1 MGAKRAGCRPRSVIA
16 ALALT
21 AIITG
26 CGTGQAAPPVPGA
39 DAPAGPQSAP
49 AVSGGQGGPAGRGT
63 GGELKTIRIALPSV
77 SMNFLHPEVANEAGL
92 AAAEGLTFEV
102 THAQQGTN
110 TAVASLIAGQIDY
123 IYAFEST
130 VGAALRGADL
140 RAFMIVQQATPF
152 VLVATPDIRS
162 IQDLRGQAVGHA
174 GLVSSAAFVL
184 RQMLDKSGLPPSS
197 YTMLTAG
204 SEPERILAMQTGNIK
219 ATLMSPPFHRT
230 ALQAGMH
237 TVANAVDFDLLSP
250 NGLGTTTARLRDQ
263 PDEVRAVIR
272 TFFRTTDWMKAHPEQ
287 LIDSFQQRYAID
299 ESTAR
304 ESYDLLMQSLS
315 ATGVL
320 SPGQVESIA
329 SRWREMSELPPDTD
343 VSQAIDFSLVEAI
356 VREPR

>member
-1 MGAKRAGCRPRSVIA
+1 MGARRMAWPRRSIVA

-21 AIITG
+21 IIVTG
-26 CGTGQAAPPVPGA
+26 CGGGPAAPVAPGA
-39 DAPAGPQSAP
+39 ATAPQPAAGQPAGP
-49 AVSGGQGGPAGRGT
+49 SGEP
-63 GGELKTIRIALPSV
+63 KTIRIALPSV

-92 AAAEGLTFEV
+92 AAEEGLAFEV
-102 THAQQGTN
+102 SHAQQGTN
-110 TAVASLIAGQIDY
+110 TAVASLVAGQIDY

-140 RAFMIVQQATPF
+140 RAFMIVQQAAPF

-162 IQDLRGQAVGHA
+162 IQDLRGQAIGHA
-174 GLVSSAAFVL
+174 GPVSSAAFVL
-184 RQMLDKSGLPPSS
+184 RQMLDKSGLPPTS
-197 YTMLTAG
+197 YTLLSSG

-237 TVANAVDFDLLSP
+237 AVANAFDLDLLSP
-250 NGLGTTTARLRDQ
+250 NGLGATTARLQER

-287 LIDSFQQRYAID
+287 MVDSFQKRYAID
-299 ESTAR
+299 EPTAR
-304 ESYDLLMQSLS
+304 ESYELLMQSLS

-320 SPGQVESIA
+320 SPGQIDSIA
-329 SRWREMSELPPDTD
+329 SRWREMSELPPDAD
-343 VSQAIDFSLVEAI
+343 VTQPVDFSLVEQVA
-356 VREPR
+356 RQPR